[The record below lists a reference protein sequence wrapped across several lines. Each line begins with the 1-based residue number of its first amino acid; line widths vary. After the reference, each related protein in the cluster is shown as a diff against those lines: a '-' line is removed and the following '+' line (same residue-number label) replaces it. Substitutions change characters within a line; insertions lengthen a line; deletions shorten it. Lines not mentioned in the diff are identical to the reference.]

1 MEHIFVGGA
10 YFMMDNSTI
19 ESYKEIAKILGEK
32 FNNYRIYTPLD
43 IENFRQNYIK
53 NNPNANKN
61 QVDSAMVDYDLH
73 LVKTSKLFV
82 VDVTNK
88 SLGVGIELG
97 TVKNS
102 QTKVVLVAKFG
113 SQISDMVTGAFPQ
126 QKVNFY
132 KYEQQLKN
140 IIKSINL

>member
-10 YFMMDNSTI
+10 YFMMDNSTM

-61 QVDSAMVDYDLH
+61 QIDSAMVDYDLH

-102 QTKVVLVAKFG
+102 QTKVVFVAKFG

-132 KYEQQLKN
+132 KDEQQLKN

>member
-19 ESYKEIAKILGEK
+19 ESYKEIAKILGER
-32 FNNYRIYTPLD
+32 FNNYTIYTPLD

-61 QVDSAMVDYDLH
+61 QIDSAMVEYDLH

-102 QTKVVLVAKFG
+102 QTKVVFVAKFG

-132 KYEQQLKN
+132 KDEQQLKN

>member
-10 YFMMDNSTI
+10 YFMMENSTI
-19 ESYKEIAKILGEK
+19 ENYKEIAKILGEK
-32 FNNYRIYTPLD
+32 FNNYKIYTPLD
-43 IENFRQNYIK
+43 IEKFRQNYIK

-61 QVDSAMVDYDLH
+61 QIDSAMVEYDLD

-102 QTKVVLVAKFG
+102 ETKVVLVAKFD
-113 SQISDMVTGAFPQ
+113 SPISDMVTGAFPQ

-132 KYEQQLKN
+132 NDEKQLKN
-140 IIKSINL
+140 ILKSINL